1 MYLLLYILLPYS
13 VRIFPLERTSL
24 FFFLHLHASFI
35 FIFQLLRY
43 VKIYTFLTL
52 GQKCSTEKFLEII
65 IINKKRT
72 NWQYVSCNWKM
83 LPGYLK
89 SYFIEG
95 IAGLQWSTLEEL
107 ARAPMDPVA
116 TVHGSGCRLRLVRRI
131 GPTLTTLTR
140 SSLLPLFSY
149 LLRLTAQVVQPEEVH
164 WHLCS
169 EGRVYTIRE
178 LMNGTTRAY
187 IHSFRANES
196 FPSSLFSKRNWIFVP
211 RMNADTIWVAFRVR
225 PRL

>member
-1 MYLLLYILLPYS
+1 
-13 VRIFPLERTSL
+13 
-24 FFFLHLHASFI
+24 
-35 FIFQLLRY
+35 
-43 VKIYTFLTL
+43 
-52 GQKCSTEKFLEII
+52 
-65 IINKKRT
+65 
-72 NWQYVSCNWKM
+72 M

-196 FPSSLFSKRNWIFVP
+196 FLSSFFSRRNWIFVP
-211 RMNADTIWVAFRVR
+211 RMNADTIWVAFKVK